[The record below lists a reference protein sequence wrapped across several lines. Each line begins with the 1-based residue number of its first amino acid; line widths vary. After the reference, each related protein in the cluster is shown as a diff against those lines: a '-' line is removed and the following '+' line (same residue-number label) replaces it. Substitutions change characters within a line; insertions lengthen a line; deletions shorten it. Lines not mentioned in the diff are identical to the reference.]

1 MILLIHQRHHIT
13 GEALVVVA
21 HNLWVVVETLHS
33 SIFEQKT
40 LVHQD
45 RISRLELSLIPI
57 GDAGFLLGAL
67 LRRLLLELLDGLI
80 KILGQRWAAQTQ
92 NNQRKEDS
100 FHTASVLLLGWF
112 GRTPATTTRFTPSVR
127 TSPNR

>member
-80 KILGQRWAAQTQ
+80 KILG
-92 NNQRKEDS
+92 
-100 FHTASVLLLGWF
+100 
-112 GRTPATTTRFTPSVR
+112 
-127 TSPNR
+127 